1 MDINEA
7 AAAIEG
13 FLRSY
18 ASGGVHV
25 AAVEVRPSGD
35 DVDVI
40 KIRLDVGDAAVDRA
54 WTTAC
59 EEAIRA
65 AVPEASGFRL
75 QVRAG

>member
-1 MDINEA
+1 MSINEA
-7 AAAIEG
+7 VVAIEA

-18 ASGGVHV
+18 ASGGVQV
-25 AAVEVRPSGD
+25 AGVEARPSGD

-40 KIRLDVGDAAVDRA
+40 KIRLDVGDARVDRA

>member
-1 MDINEA
+1 MNINEA
-7 AAAIEG
+7 ADAIER
-13 FLRSY
+13 FVRSY
-18 ASGGVHV
+18 ASGGVQV
-25 AAVEVRPSGD
+25 TGAEARPSGD

-40 KIRLDVGDAAVDRA
+40 KIRVDVGDATVDRA
-54 WTTAC
+54 WIAAC

>member
-18 ASGGVHV
+18 ASGGVQV
-25 AAVEVRPSGD
+25 AAAEVHPSGD

-40 KIRLDVGDAAVDRA
+40 KIRIDVGDATVDRA
-54 WTTAC
+54 WTAAC
-59 EEAIRA
+59 EAAIRA

-75 QVRAG
+75 QLRTG